1 MLHFLPGDGIGAMFL
16 QPRNNVRKVKYGAIG
31 GADRVFE
38 RLKTER
44 AVVEGKP
51 FEGSSTGPLLGAGRG
66 REY

>member
-1 MLHFLPGDGIGAMFL
+1 MFL